1 MKTFEPKIKD
11 SLSIT
16 DNKIINHIFYEK
28 LSSRWTGH
36 PWARFCKIGMAGVW
50 LLVRSVGELVVGEL
64 VVGELVVGVLAVG
77 ELAIV
82 ELDVSELVWH
92 GGRPGMKQYEL
103 HW

>member
-1 MKTFEPKIKD
+1 
-11 SLSIT
+11 
-16 DNKIINHIFYEK
+16 
-28 LSSRWTGH
+28 
-36 PWARFCKIGMAGVW
+36 
-50 LLVRSVGELVVGEL
+50 
-64 VVGELVVGVLAVG
+64 VLAVG